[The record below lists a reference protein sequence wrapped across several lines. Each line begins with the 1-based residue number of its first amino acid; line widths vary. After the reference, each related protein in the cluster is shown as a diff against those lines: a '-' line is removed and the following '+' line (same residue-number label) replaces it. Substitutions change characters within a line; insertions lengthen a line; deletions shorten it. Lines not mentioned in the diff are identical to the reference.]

1 MCLRGASRL
10 FPFHFQEVGAKQT
23 VFPLDKLSNVYAES
37 FRDQAHLDPIVKET
51 QVVVSRTLAGSKV
64 RIFQ

>member
-1 MCLRGASRL
+1 MKRST
-10 FPFHFQEVGAKQT
+10 KQAL
-23 VFPLDKLSNVYAES
+23 FPLDKFSKVYAES
-37 FRDQAHLDPIVKET
+37 FRGQAHLDLIVKET